1 VLVVDDDSRMRALM
15 VSLLQRIGCVVY
27 EASSGDEALDVAE
40 SIRPELVILDVSL
53 PRITGYEVC
62 RELRDAYGAG
72 IKIMFVS
79 GLRAEP
85 LDRVAGLLI
94 GADDY
99 LIKPFD
105 PDELVTRARLLL
117 TRNGVDVHAPPL
129 GEAAVSELTPRER
142 QVLTLLA
149 GGHNQEQIAG
159 ELVISSKTVATHI
172 QRTLAKLGVHSRAQ
186 AVAVAHRSGL
196 VPDEFEAHLFDLE
209 LTAGAV

>member
-1 VLVVDDDSRMRALM
+1 M

-27 EASSGDEALDVAE
+27 EASTGDEALDIAE
-40 SIRPELVILDVSL
+40 TVRPQLVILDVSL

-79 GLRAEP
+79 GLRSEP

-117 TRNGVDVHAPPL
+117 TRNGANVPGPPV

-142 QVLTLLA
+142 EVLTLLA
-149 GGHNQEQIAG
+149 
-159 ELVISSKTVATHI
+159 
-172 QRTLAKLGVHSRAQ
+172 
-186 AVAVAHRSGL
+186 
-196 VPDEFEAHLFDLE
+196 
-209 LTAGAV
+209 AGAFTGDRPLPG